1 MCLVLGRI
9 FGTCVIVLLSSNTVH
24 FTSAAVLGWTSQP
37 LLFISL
43 SVPINGMAA
52 RRDMDIPISSDS
64 VEDSDI
70 SDCNWDVHITGN
82 PACLMMH
89 PCRDRAV
96 SMPLP
101 AISGSQLP
109 ANDASTNTSNPLVG
123 SGFMACPLSAV
134 AFKCPPIHFTAFPC
148 SALGLT
154 ENLAH

>member
-96 SMPLP
+96 SMPLLQSLDLSCLQMMRQRTLP
-101 AISGSQLP
+101 TPWLDRVSWRALCLQWLSNVHQSISQL
-109 ANDASTNTSNPLVG
+109 S
-123 SGFMACPLSAV
+123 
-134 AFKCPPIHFTAFPC
+134 H
-148 SALGLT
+148 ALPWG
-154 ENLAH
+154 

>member
-64 VEDSDI
+64 VEDSEI

-96 SMPLP
+96 SMPSP

-109 ANDASTNTSNPLVG
+109 ANDASTNFQPLGWIGFHGVPFVC
-123 SGFMACPLSAV
+123 SGFQMSTNPFHS
-134 AFKCPPIHFTAFPC
+134 FPMLC
-148 SALGLT
+148 LGVD
-154 ENLAH
+154 